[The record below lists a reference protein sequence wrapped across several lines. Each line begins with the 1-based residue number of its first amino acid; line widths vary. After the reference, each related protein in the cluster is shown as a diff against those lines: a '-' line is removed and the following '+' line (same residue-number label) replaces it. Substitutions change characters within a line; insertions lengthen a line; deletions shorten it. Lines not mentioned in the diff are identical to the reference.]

1 MAKVTEVTAVSDECN
16 GKSSKADSKIF
27 TTSGSSQATS
37 DETQGSRSS
46 IYSLLLRQ
54 YKKSGTWPGPLIL
67 YFTYV
72 GTVFSY
78 RIIMT

>member
-46 IYSLLLRQ
+46 C
-54 YKKSGTWPGPLIL
+54 
-67 YFTYV
+67 
-72 GTVFSY
+72 
-78 RIIMT
+78 